1 MSKYDVKE
9 TIVIEIKEDYVI
21 VMDPSGEIH
30 RLKRKDSLAVGDQI
44 FYFDSD
50 RYQAKEKVRHVN
62 FRPLIS
68 LVAVAAVLFLFFNL
82 SQNIFGPSEPAYAA
96 ISIGTQEGVQVELND
111 DYEVVRVINRL
122 GEMENESITEGE
134 KLSEITPSLVSLIDE
149 SDSLDVLIAI
159 SAANADDTNAIEDL
173 VIDELRNAMANNNIV
188 VIKGSMEDYEN
199 ATQQEVLLGD
209 YQLANA
215 NISLWTDEESR
226 VLSAKEKRDRL
237 SGNAEYYNLN
247 QSSERFRELLDS
259 IYNRSEVQELQ
270 SFFQGLVTPKPTD
283 NSEFNSEDD
292 WFESFYDEDSYN
304 TNDSVNSSVNTYIED
319 DDDWDDDDWDD
330 DWDDD
335 DFDDDDWDDWDDDF
349 DDDDD

>member
-1 MSKYDVKE
+1 M
-9 TIVIEIKEDYVI
+9 
-21 VMDPSGEIH
+21 
-30 RLKRKDSLAVGDQI
+30 
-44 FYFDSD
+44 
-50 RYQAKEKVRHVN
+50 N

-237 SGNAEYYNLN
+237 SGNAGVL
-247 QSSERFRELLDS
+247 
-259 IYNRSEVQELQ
+259 
-270 SFFQGLVTPKPTD
+270 
-283 NSEFNSEDD
+283 
-292 WFESFYDEDSYN
+292 
-304 TNDSVNSSVNTYIED
+304 
-319 DDDWDDDDWDD
+319 
-330 DWDDD
+330 
-335 DFDDDDWDDWDDDF
+335 
-349 DDDDD
+349 